1 MTRKREALVGY
12 PVGRRETLLDSV
24 AKRMI
29 RLLMDGHYQA
39 GAKLPSEHELAS
51 QFSVG
56 RGTIREAI
64 KALAIVG
71 FLRAERG
78 KGTFVADR
86 SEFLIGPISLGFE
99 SSADLDS
106 LIETRKLMEIHIA
119 RLAARRASRKAIVE
133 VESHVAAMEKAARVG
148 NMEEHA
154 KSDVAFHLAIADASQ
169 NVLLSQ
175 FITLIRNLMK
185 QWVSASLRVPGVAEE
200 ALAQHREIVEAIRS
214 KNEERAAEAMARH
227 LEAMGKR
234 LLAAKSK
241 GS

>member
-1 MTRKREALVGY
+1 
-12 PVGRRETLLDSV
+12 
-24 AKRMI
+24 
-29 RLLMDGHYQA
+29 MDGHYQA

-119 RLAARRASRKAIVE
+119 RLAARRASRKAIGE

>member
-1 MTRKREALVGY
+1 
-12 PVGRRETLLDSV
+12 
-24 AKRMI
+24 
-29 RLLMDGHYQA
+29 
-39 GAKLPSEHELAS
+39 
-51 QFSVG
+51 
-56 RGTIREAI
+56 
-64 KALAIVG
+64 
-71 FLRAERG
+71 ERG

-119 RLAARRASRKAIVE
+119 RLAARRASRKAIGE

-214 KNEERAAEAMARH
+214 KNEERAAEAM
-227 LEAMGKR
+227 
-234 LLAAKSK
+234 
-241 GS
+241 